1 MIYDVRL
8 REILI
13 HEIQVEDE
21 DLKSAFLTAI
31 KKAHSKKFKSRP
43 IARYFEL
50 EQIYKGK
57 SNELTSNQS
66 SVVKKSNK
74 RRTGLPKK
82 GKDRQT

>member
-13 HEIQVEDE
+13 HEFQVEGE
-21 DLKSAFLTAI
+21 TLKGAFLTAI

-50 EQIYKGK
+50 EHINKGK
-57 SNELTSNQS
+57 SNESTSS
-66 SVVKKSNK
+66 KSPFAKKSNQ
-74 RRTGLPKK
+74 RRTRLYKK
-82 GKDRQT
+82 GEDS